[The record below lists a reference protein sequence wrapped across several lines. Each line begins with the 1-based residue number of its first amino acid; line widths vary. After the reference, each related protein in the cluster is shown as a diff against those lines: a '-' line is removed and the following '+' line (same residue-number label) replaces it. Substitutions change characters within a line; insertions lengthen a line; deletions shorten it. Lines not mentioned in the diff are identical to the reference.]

1 MKPGS
6 LNFAGRILNLDRPL
20 IMGVLNTTPDS
31 FSDGGRWLDLGR
43 ALTHALDMVAAGA
56 DIIDIGGESTRPG
69 SDPVSA
75 DEELSRVIPL
85 LERLRVESD
94 VPVSV
99 DTSKAQV
106 MREAVRA
113 GAGMINDVYALQSE
127 GALAAAAELQV
138 PVCLMHMGGSP
149 RTMQLAPAYDDV
161 VEAVTSFLRGRIV
174 ASEEAGV
181 ASKAIVLDPGFGFGK
196 TLQHNM
202 ELFQAIPRLCALGYP
217 LLVGISR
224 KSMLGQIAGKP
235 AQQRMPASIVAA
247 VLAARQGAAILRVH
261 DVGETAD
268 ALKVAAALA
277 PR

>member
-1 MKPGS
+1 M
-6 LNFAGRILNLDRPL
+6 NFAGRILNLDRPL